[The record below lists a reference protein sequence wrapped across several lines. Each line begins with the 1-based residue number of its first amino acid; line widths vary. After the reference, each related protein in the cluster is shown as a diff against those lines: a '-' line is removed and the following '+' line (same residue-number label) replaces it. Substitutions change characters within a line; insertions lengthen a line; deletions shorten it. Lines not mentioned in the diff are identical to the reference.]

1 VSEAVMNAAP
11 RHLGMLIVILLLG
24 MLYLFQVA

>member
-1 VSEAVMNAAP
+1 MEAVMKTAP
-11 RHLGMLIVILLLG
+11 RHLGMLFVILLLG